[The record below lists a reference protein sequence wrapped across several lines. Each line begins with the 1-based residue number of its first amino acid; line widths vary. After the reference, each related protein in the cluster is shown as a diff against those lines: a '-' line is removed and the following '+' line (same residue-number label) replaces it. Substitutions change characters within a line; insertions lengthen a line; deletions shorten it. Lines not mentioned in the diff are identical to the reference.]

1 MNAPVTTHLR
11 IATDP
16 RGFAEF
22 AALSHELDK
31 LSHPACPDVDW
42 VEVER
47 LCLSLFQQNGA
58 DVQTAAAFTLARGHL
73 CGLAGLVDGVVLLQ
87 ALIAHWSQLWPPM
100 AAVRLDVLNAL
111 FTQLPALLRGVQMH
125 GENLPSLVHLDAEMQ
140 RLQALLIGQA
150 QQPLAALQRVRQQIA
165 HILQRVER
173 SRPMGEPPA
182 LPVARGGPLWI
193 APVVILPAARS
204 EAGNGSGAFGGFSGA
219 SPLATGRWR
228 RWVLWGSALLV
239 VGGCLLLAD
248 EGGGLADRVAAVVSP
263 PPTAPQPVRLDSLS
277 LFEPGS
283 AVLKPDSTKVLINT
297 LVGIKAQPGWLIV
310 IAGHTDASGEPQHN
324 QLLSL
329 ARATAV
335 KEWMQR
341 MGDIPDSCFAI
352 QGMAAGQ
359 PVAGNDSEAG
369 RAANRRV
376 DIQIVP
382 QMGACSEE
390 ST

>member
-1 MNAPVTTHLR
+1 MTALVTTHLR
-11 IATDP
+11 LATDP

-58 DVQTAAAFTLARGHL
+58 DVQTAAALTLARGHL
-73 CGLAGLVDGVVLLQ
+73 FGLAGLVDGVGLLQ
-87 ALIAHWSQLWPPM
+87 ALVAHWSQLWPPM
-100 AAVRLDVLNAL
+100 AAVRVDVLNAL

-125 GENLPSLVHLDAEMQ
+125 GENVPSLVHLDAELQ
-140 RLQALLIGQA
+140 RLQALLIAQA

-173 SRPMGEPPA
+173 SRPMGETPA
-182 LPVARGGPLWI
+182 LPVARGGLSWI

-204 EAGNGSGAFGGFSGA
+204 ETGNGSGAFGRFSGA
-219 SPLATGRWR
+219 SPLATGRR
-228 RWVLWGSALLV
+228 RWLVWGSVLLV

-248 EGGGLADRVAAVVSP
+248 PRSGLADRVAAVVSP
-263 PPTAPQPVRLDSLS
+263 PPRAPQPVRLDSLS
-277 LFEPGS
+277 LFEAGS
-283 AVLKPDSTKVLINT
+283 AVLKPDSTKVLINA
-297 LVGIKAQPGWLIV
+297 LVGIKARPGWLIV
-310 IAGHTDASGEPQHN
+310 IAGHTDARGEPQHN
-324 QLLSL
+324 QPLSL

-352 QGMAAGQ
+352 QGLAAGQ
-359 PVAGNDSEAG
+359 PVAGNDSEVG

-382 QMGACSEE
+382 QRGACGEE

>member
-1 MNAPVTTHLR
+1 MTALVTTHMRL
-11 IATDP
+11 ATDP

-87 ALIAHWSQLWPPM
+87 ALVAHWSQLWPPM
-100 AAVRLDVLNAL
+100 AAVRVDVLNAL

-125 GENLPSLVHLDAEMQ
+125 GENVPSLVHLDAELQ
-140 RLQALLIGQA
+140 RLQALLIAQA

-173 SRPMGEPPA
+173 SLPMGEPPA
-182 LPVARGGPLWI
+182 LPVARGGPLWR

-204 EAGNGSGAFGGFSGA
+204 ETGNGSGAFGRFSRV
-219 SPLATGRWR
+219 SPLASGR
-228 RWVLWGSALLV
+228 RWLLWGSALLV

-248 EGGGLADRVAAVVSP
+248 PRSGLVDRVAAVVSP
-263 PPTAPQPVRLDSLS
+263 PPVSPQPVRLDSLS
-277 LFEPGS
+277 LFEAGS
-283 AVLKPDSTKVLINT
+283 AVLKPDSTKVLINA

-335 KEWMQR
+335 KDWMQR

-382 QMGACSEE
+382 QVGAC
-390 ST
+390 TPV